1 MVASPHRRL
10 RGVATGFVVLALAV
24 AAFAVPA
31 AALPPATA
39 SAGFLQAVAV
49 EPGVTLR
56 VYDTQTPLTELC
68 TLKPGQTPN
77 VDKLISQIDI
87 TSADVFEF
95 ENNFTVEVLGSIDI
109 PADGEY
115 TFRLRSDDGSRL
127 LIDDDVVVDH
137 DGLHVA
143 EPKDG
148 SVELSDGLHDLRI
161 EYFERDGEQ
170 QLTLE
175 WKPPGSSTF
184 SVVPNDVLRTE
195 ADVVRVTAPGKK
207 DCEASGDAPGDGLP
221 LDAVHPSFTLIDL
234 RPDGFEPKV
243 TGMDWLP
250 DGRLAVLTWGGQDD
264 SGTSAAG
271 EVWLLEN
278 AQTAT
283 SPDQVTLKKVCD
295 GLRQPMGMAYVDGTI
310 YVSETDRLAECRDT
324 DGDEIADEKVTVA
337 TWPWSGNF
345 HEFAF
350 GLLYRDGFFHLNLS
364 VAIDYGGN
372 TTNPQPASANGV
384 TNRGVSIKVERA
396 TGAVTYVAGG
406 LRTPHGIGWG
416 PGDDLF
422 VTDNQGGWLPAS
434 KLVHI
439 EQDRFFN
446 HYTNPPGPFEDSP
459 VTPPVL
465 WMPQNEIANS
475 PSTPLLLEEGPFAG
489 QLLIGDVTYGGI
501 QRAYLEQVGGEYQ
514 GALFRLTQGLEAG
527 VSELSL
533 GPDGSVY
540 AGGLG
545 AGGNWGQAGKL
556 SFGLQRLTPNGT
568 STFDIREMRAVPG
581 GFELEYT
588 EPLSAATAASLASRY
603 EAEQWRYEPT
613 AAYGGPKIDEETLD
627 VTSATLSADGT
638 TVNLQLAG
646 LEAGRVVYVRSPRPF
661 SSDSGE
667 TLWSTEAWYTLN
679 NLPAGSPGS
688 GVLQAESASLS
699 GGAKS
704 NDNHPGYTGSGFVD
718 GYWNQG
724 ATTSFTVNA
733 AEAGAHDVTLRYAN
747 GPNPFQGTKTLSL
760 SVNGGAVRQITLPS
774 TGDWQTWADATVMV
788 DLDAGTNT
796 ITYSYGTADSGN
808 VNLDRITVVPDGG
821 GSGQITL
828 FDGSS
833 LANWEKTDGSA
844 ATWPIGDDGSME
856 SFGGD
861 IRTTQSFDDFQ
872 LHVEFLV
879 PELPA
884 DQTGQQ
890 RGNSGIYLQDR
901 YELQILDSYGDTT
914 LSDDELG
921 GIYQKKAPDSNA
933 ALPPGEWQT
942 YDITFRAARYD
953 GSGTKIENARTTVV
967 LNGTTIHDDVE
978 IDGSTGGGAVEG
990 PSGGPIRL
998 QDHGDPNANPRFR
1011 NIWIQPA

>member
-1 MVASPHRRL
+1 MVASSHRRL
-10 RGVATGFVVLALAV
+10 RGVATAFVLLALA
-24 AAFAVPA
+24 AAVPA
-31 AALPPATA
+31 VPASALPPVPA
-39 SAGFLQAVAV
+39 SPAFLQAAAQ

-68 TLKPGQTPN
+68 VLKPGQTPN
-77 VDKLISQIDI
+77 VDKLVPQIDI
-87 TSADVFEF
+87 TSPDVFEF
-95 ENNFTVEVLGSIDI
+95 SDNFSAEVLGNLTI
-109 PADGEY
+109 ATAGTYE
-115 TFRLRSDDGSRL
+115 FRLRSDDGSRL
-127 LIDDDVVVDH
+127 LIGGELVVDH
-137 DGLHVA
+137 DGLHMA

-148 SVELSDGLHDLRI
+148 DVDLGAGLHPLRI
-161 EYFERDGEQ
+161 DYFERDGLQ

-175 WKPPGSSTF
+175 WKPPGADGF
-184 SVVPNDVLRTE
+184 SVVPNAVLSTE
-195 ADVVRVTAPGKK
+195 ADVVRVTSPGTKE
-207 DCEASGDAPGDGLP
+207 CEASGDAPGDGLP
-221 LDAVHPSFTLIDL
+221 LDAVHPSFTLTDL
-234 RPDGFEPKV
+234 RPAGFEPKV

-271 EVWLLEN
+271 ELWLLGN

-283 SPDQVTLKKVCD
+283 SPDQVTLTKVCE
-295 GLRQPMGMAYVDGTI
+295 GLRQPMGLKYLDGTFF
-310 YVSETDRLAECRDT
+310 VSETDRLTECRDT
-324 DGDEIADEKVTVA
+324 SGDGVADEKITVA

-350 GLLYRDGFFHLNLS
+350 GLLYRDGFFYLNLS

-372 TTNPQPASANGV
+372 TTNPQPSAQGGS
-384 TNRGVSIKVERA
+384 TQRGSTIKVDRR
-396 TGAVTYVAGG
+396 TGEVSYVAGG

-446 HYTNPPGPFEDSP
+446 HYTNPPGLFESNP

-475 PSTPLLLEEGPFAG
+475 PSTPLLIEEGPFAG
-489 QLLIGDVTYGGI
+489 QLFIGDVTYGGI
-501 QRAYLEQVGGEYQ
+501 QRAYLEQVGGAYQ

-540 AGGLG
+540 VGGLG

-556 SFGLQRLTPNGT
+556 TYGLQRLTPNDT
-568 STFDIREMRAVPG
+568 TTFDILAMRAVPG

-588 EPLSAATAASLASRY
+588 QPLSAGTAAALAGRY
-603 EAEQWRYEPT
+603 DVEHWRYEPT
-613 AAYGGPKIDEETLD
+613 ASYGGPKIDEETLD
-627 VTSATLSADGT
+627 VTSATLSADGRKVT
-638 TVNLQLAG
+638 LQVAG
-646 LEAGRVVYVRSPRPF
+646 LEAGRVVHVRSPRPF
-661 SSDSGE
+661 SSASGQS
-667 TLWSTEAWYTLN
+667 LWSTEAWYTLN
-679 NLPAGSPGS
+679 ALPPGSPTS
-688 GVLQAESASLS
+688 GVLQAEDAALS
-699 GGAKS
+699 GGATVA
-704 NDNHPGYTGSGFVD
+704 DNHPGYTGSGFVD

-724 ATTSFTVNA
+724 ATTTFTVNA
-733 AEAGAHDVTLRYAN
+733 EAAGPHDVTLRYGN
-747 GPNPFQGTKTLSL
+747 GPDPFQGTKTLSL
-760 SVNGGAVRQITLPS
+760 SVNGTDAGQVTLAT
-774 TGDWQTWADATVMV
+774 TGDWQTWAEDTVSV
-788 DLDAGTNT
+788 DLQAGSNT
-796 ITYSYGTADSGN
+796 ITYARGSGDSGN
-808 VNLDRITVVPDGG
+808 VNLDRIAVTPGDGEP
-821 GSGQITL
+821 QRITL
-828 FDGSS
+828 FDGDD
-833 LANWEKTDGSA
+833 LDAWEKTDGSA
-844 ATWPIGDDGSME
+844 ATWPVADGSME

-861 IRTTQSFDDFQ
+861 IRTKQEFDDFT

-879 PELPA
+879 PQLPPE
-884 DQTGQQ
+884 QTGQQ
-890 RGNSGIYLQDR
+890 RGNSGVYLQER
-901 YELQILDSYGDTT
+901 YEVQILDSYGDTT

-921 GIYQKKAPDSNA
+921 GIYSKRAPDSNA

-953 GSGTKIENARTTVV
+953 ASGNKIANARATVV

-978 IDGSTGGGAVEG
+978 IDGATGGGIGEG
-990 PSGGPIRL
+990 PLGGAIRL

-1011 NIWIQPA
+1011 NIWIEPA